1 MKEILKWEFP
11 TEDKSFESGKK
22 IDIRINDKV
31 ILSEDSKQFIDYL
44 SESIVEKNSKAIFK
58 RNIYSQTV
66 NVIYKLGVVIVIM
79 KFFPEILS
87 LFFETK
93 GAE

>member
-1 MKEILKWEFP
+1 MKEILKWELP
-11 TEDKSFESGKK
+11 TEIKGFESGKK

-31 ILSEDSKQFIDYL
+31 VLSEDSKQFIDYL

-58 RNIYSQTV
+58 RNIYSQTI
-66 NVIYKLGVVIVIM
+66 NVIYKICLIVIVV

-87 LFFETK
+87 LFMN
-93 GAE
+93 